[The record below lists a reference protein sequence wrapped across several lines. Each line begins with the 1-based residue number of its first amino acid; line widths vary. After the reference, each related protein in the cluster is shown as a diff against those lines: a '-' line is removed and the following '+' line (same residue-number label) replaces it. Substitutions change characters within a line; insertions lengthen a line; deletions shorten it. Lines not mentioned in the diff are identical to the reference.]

1 MAPKESTFN
10 KVMGNLYPSIVSIAQ
25 FAAESSAAVSAY
37 EFQKAEAQRATAEAK
52 RQYWTQY
59 AAQSQENYRNYEY
72 QLNAWYRESDYVE
85 KRRQYEQQLAEQQA
99 VYKGA
104 IATAATKNFERQLA
118 DIEGR
123 FYEEEAKETIELENI
138 RAQTIA
144 AGAKKVAGGQ
154 VGRTVQRLQN
164 QYNQQYLANLSN
176 RQITRNFRIAD
187 KLRMA
192 EAANVARENT
202 SNQVQYYTPQ
212 PFSDPIKPL
221 APLPI
226 TAIEPT
232 AGSGPSSTALTMQI
246 ATSAFNAY
254 QNYKSMLPEAP
265 KEVAPKSFYSSA
277 KAAGQS
283 AFNADLGNTF
293 QTPQE

>member
-1 MAPKESTFN
+1 MVQPKESIFDF
-10 KVMGNLYPSIVSIAQ
+10 PAIASIGQ
-25 FAAESSAAVSAY
+25 FAAESITAY
-37 EFQKAEAQRATAEAK
+37 AGYQFQAAEAKRQTAEAK
-52 RQYWTQY
+52 RQFWTQY
-59 AAQSQENYRNYEY
+59 AAQSRENYRNYEY
-72 QLNAWYRESDYVE
+72 QLNAWYRETDYVE
-85 KRRQYEQQLAEQQA
+85 KRRQYEQQLAKQQA
-99 VYKGA
+99 TFKGA
-104 IATAATKNFERQLA
+104 VATAATKNFERQLA

-123 FYEEEAKETIELENI
+123 FYEEEAKDTIDLENI

-144 AGAKKVAGGQ
+144 AGAKKAAGGQ
-154 VGRTVQRLQN
+154 VGRTVERLQN

-212 PFSDPIKPL
+212 PIADPIKPL

-232 AGSGPSSTALTMQI
+232 AVSGPSTTALTMQI

-265 KEVAPKSFYSSA
+265 KEVVPKSFYSSA

-283 AFNADLGNTF
+283 AFNTDLSNTF
-293 QTPQE
+293 EAPESK

>member
-1 MAPKESTFN
+1 MVQPKESIFSF
-10 KVMGNLYPSIVSIAQ
+10 PAIASIGR
-25 FAAESSAAVSAY
+25 FAAESITAY
-37 EFQKAEAQRATAEAK
+37 AGYQFQAAEAK
-52 RQYWTQY
+52 RQTAEAQRQFWTQY
-59 AAQSQENYRNYEY
+59 AAQSQENYMNYEY
-72 QLNAWYRESDYVE
+72 QLNAWYRETDYVE

-99 VYKGA
+99 TYKGA
-104 IATAATKNFERQLA
+104 VATAATKNFERQLA

-123 FYEEEAKETIELENI
+123 FYEEEAKDTIDLENI
-138 RAQTIA
+138 RVQSIA

-202 SNQVQYYTPQ
+202 SNQVQYYNPQ
-212 PFSDPIKPL
+212 PIADPIKPL

-226 TAIEPT
+226 TAVQPAAI
-232 AGSGPSSTALTMQI
+232 SGPSSTALTMQI
-246 ATSAFNAY
+246 GTAAFNAY
-254 QNYKSMLPEAP
+254 QNYKSMLPPAP
-265 KEVAPKSFYSSA
+265 KEVPSRSSYSGVTPATNIFQSESA
-277 KAAGQS
+277 AS
-283 AFNADLGNTF
+283 LL
-293 QTPQE
+293 PQE

>member
-1 MAPKESTFN
+1 MVQPKESIFSF
-10 KVMGNLYPSIVSIAQ
+10 PAIASIGK
-25 FAAESSAAVSAY
+25 FAAESFTAY
-37 EFQKAEAQRATAEAK
+37 AGYQFQAAEAKRQTAEAK
-52 RQYWTQY
+52 RQFWTQY

-72 QLNAWYRESDYVE
+72 QLNAWYRETDYVE

-99 VYKGA
+99 TYKGA
-104 IATAATKNFERQLA
+104 VATAATKNFERQLA

-138 RAQTIA
+138 RAQSIA
-144 AGAKKVAGGQ
+144 AGAKKAAGGQ
-154 VGRTVQRLQN
+154 VGRTVERLQN

-176 RQITRNFRIAD
+176 RQITRNFRVAD

-226 TAIEPT
+226 TAIEP
-232 AGSGPSSTALTMQI
+232 AAVSGPSATALTMQI
-246 ATSAFNAY
+246 GTAAFNAY

-265 KEVAPKSFYSSA
+265 KDVVPKSFYSSA

-283 AFNADLGNTF
+283 VFNTDLANTF

>member
-1 MAPKESTFN
+1 MVKPKESIFSF
-10 KVMGNLYPSIVSIAQ
+10 PAIASIGQ
-25 FAAESSAAVSAY
+25 FAAQSFTAY
-37 EFQKAEAQRATAEAK
+37 AGYQFQAAEAK
-52 RQYWTQY
+52 RQTAEAQRQFWTQY

-72 QLNAWYRESDYVE
+72 QLNAWYRETDYVE

-99 VYKGA
+99 TYKGA
-104 IATAATKNFERQLA
+104 VTTAATKNFERQLA

-123 FYEEEAKETIELENI
+123 FYEEEAKDTIDLENI

-144 AGAKKVAGGQ
+144 AGAKKSAGGQ

-176 RQITRNFRIAD
+176 RQITRNFRVAD
-187 KLRMA
+187 KLRVA

-212 PFSDPIKPL
+212 PIADPIKPL

-226 TAIEPT
+226 TAVEP
-232 AGSGPSSTALTMQI
+232 AAVSGPSATALTMQI
-246 ATSAFNAY
+246 GTAAFNAY

-265 KEVAPKSFYSSA
+265 KDVAPKSLYSGA
-277 KAAGQS
+277 TPATNIFQNTQAAS
-283 AFNADLGNTF
+283 LL
-293 QTPQE
+293 PQE